1 VNGQTWWAF
10 SSMRG
15 DTAPRTWIRWSELWA
30 WVRAE
35 LPALGTW
42 DVRQAVR
49 DIPTDRRYGHKH
61 YTDEHQAAIRAYAER
76 AGLTGK
82 E

>member
-1 VNGQTWWAF
+1 
-10 SSMRG
+10 
-15 DTAPRTWIRWSELWA
+15 
-30 WVRAE
+30 
-35 LPALGTW
+35 LGTW

-61 YTDEHQAAIRAYAER
+61 YTNEHQAAIRAYAER